1 MMFMFALACDLE
13 TMSGERD
20 VSEYVVRREL
30 CSLGAY
36 ACAIDLR
43 DKKNGPGQS
52 PDKSALGS
60 YDDG

>member
-1 MMFMFALACDLE
+1 MRFGNDV
-13 TMSGERD
+13 GERD
-20 VSEYVVRREL
+20 VSEYVVRRKL

-43 DKKNGPGQS
+43 DEKNDLGQS